1 MRLIRMIMDTTIAAI
16 ESATVPDRTWL
27 KKYDMV
33 AAMRTATLRNVSAQT
48 CCQDKSIGA
57 IKVRRMIMI

>member
-1 MRLIRMIMDTTIAAI
+1 MIMDTTIAAI
-16 ESATVPDRTWL
+16 ESATGPGRKSP

-48 CCQDKSIGA
+48 CC
-57 IKVRRMIMI
+57 M